1 MSYFLKEREG
11 DNLGVILKM
20 SYFLKER
27 EGDNLQM
34 VIFQELRKWIFGND
48 GEALEI
54 LKRSEKSPFHETH
67 NLKTQVLGT
76 GPKTRVFILLI

>member
-1 MSYFLKEREG
+1 MGISLNEVLPFL
-11 DNLGVILKM
+11 
-20 SYFLKER
+20 
-27 EGDNLQM
+27 LQM

-76 GPKTRVFILLI
+76 GPKTRVFILLTF

>member
-34 VIFQELRKWIFGND
+34 VNFRDFRFSDFPKWEFP
-48 GEALEI
+48 LM
-54 LKRSEKSPFHETH
+54 KSYPFFY
-67 NLKTQVLGT
+67 
-76 GPKTRVFILLI
+76 RW